1 MPARSFSSA
10 LLLLVVAVVL
20 RSCTVRLRTFFHVR
34 LPLIMLSPVSL
45 TPYFKAL
52 PKDPGRGQGHEQA
65 PATQTSSRVGR
76 GAGAIG
82 VLGAK
87 SGAPGWGAVRC
98 KISGVLKFKTATQLT
113 DLEPAFSSSFKVV
126 SKGLGSC
133 KSSSEG
139 VYIKKHE

>member
-1 MPARSFSSA
+1 
-10 LLLLVVAVVL
+10 
-20 RSCTVRLRTFFHVR
+20 
-34 LPLIMLSPVSL
+34 MLSPVSL

-65 PATQTSSRVGR
+65 RVGR

-113 DLEPAFSSSFKVV
+113 DLEPAFLSSFKVV

-133 KSSSEG
+133 ESSSEG
-139 VYIKKHE
+139 V